1 MPWQGRLYLFL
12 SLSQSTMQSWINSS
26 LQTISETSHPET
38 FSLFNKRRKW
48 FWVQNFY
55 VIVSIISLRNSQVSK
70 HMPTLLRSPSSA
82 GQGPWQ
88 HQRAVSHRCGGPDT
102 MVRNHSALYWWEASA
117 QGCRTIFKWSPGQT
131 TKPFGYCSCPP
142 WVFASLQSGRAPPRS
157 SALLPRGGRL
167 SMGCEA
173 RRACNLIVKNAKHF
187 WILLD
192 EWQINDNSE
201 VINWLT

>member
-1 MPWQGRLYLFL
+1 MPWQGMLYLFL

-102 MVRNHSALYWWEASA
+102 VVRNHSALYWWEASA

-142 WVFASLQSGRAPPRS
+142 ESLPHCRVPGHHRG
-157 SALLPRGGRL
+157 ALHCSQGVTGSRWG
-167 SMGCEA
+167 
-173 RRACNLIVKNAKHF
+173 VKQEELA
-187 WILLD
+187 I
-192 EWQINDNSE
+192 
-201 VINWLT
+201 WL

>member
-1 MPWQGRLYLFL
+1 MPWQGMLYLFL

-102 MVRNHSALYWWEASA
+102 MVHNHSALYWWEASA

-131 TKPFGYCSCPP
+131 TKPFSYCSCP
-142 WVFASLQSGRAPPRS
+142 WVFASLQWQGTTEELCTAPKGWQALDGVWS
-157 SALLPRGGRL
+157 KKSLQSDCKECKALLDSSGW
-167 SMGCEA
+167 MT
-173 RRACNLIVKNAKHF
+173 NK
-187 WILLD
+187 
-192 EWQINDNSE
+192 WQQWSY
-201 VINWLT
+201 